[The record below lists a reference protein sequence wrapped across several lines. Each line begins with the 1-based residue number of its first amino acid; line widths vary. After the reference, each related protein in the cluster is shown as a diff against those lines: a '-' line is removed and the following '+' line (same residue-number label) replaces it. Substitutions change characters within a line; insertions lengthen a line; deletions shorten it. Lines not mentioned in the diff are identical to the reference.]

1 MGKIVYQSSFKDYIQ
16 SHVDLKQ
23 AIGYKYEAEAD
34 HLKRF
39 DQFLTENYPLAT
51 SLTKEMVLNWCR
63 KKSYEAQAN
72 QCARASIL
80 RQFAKYLDSIG
91 VEAYILPKGYFP
103 SEKQYVPHIFTR
115 DELSR
120 FFAQTDQVPLLQ

>member
-1 MGKIVYQSSFKDYIQ
+1 MSKIVYESFFKDYLQ
-16 SHVDLKQ
+16 SHVELKQ
-23 AIGYKYEAEAD
+23 ALGYKYETEAA

-39 DQFLTENYPLAT
+39 DRFLVENYPLAT
-51 SLTKEMVLNWCR
+51 SLTKEIVLNWCS

-91 VEAYILPKGYFP
+91 VEAYVIPKGY
-103 SEKQYVPHIFTR
+103 
-115 DELSR
+115 LSFGTTLYPLYLYPGR
-120 FFAQTDQVPLLQ
+120 TIQVLCQNQSMS